1 MLLESSMDAK
11 EVIAGEDEM
20 RSWAS
25 LRLWKIYRP
34 VVLRVNVELRD
45 SGGYPGDSQDP
56 NSITLLPVI
65 VSSFMN
71 NINNTMAI
79 KEFKGF
85 FIGVTTWRKTNN
97 CGVGWG
103 RIGCDKGLSDVDR
116 VKLLEQKEGNVRHF
130 GVGAEGTTL
139 TVNMKWYKHSPFF
152 RDQSPK
158 LMAQNSKPHILLC
171 ASLSS
176 SQASS
181 ASAAQA
187 EEQEVEIVNGF
198 TMTQFCDKMIDFF
211 LNEKTKSKEW
221 RKYLIFR
228 EEWKKYRDRFYS
240 RCQRRANMENDP
252 IMKEKFIALRRKVKK
267 IDDEM
272 EGHYELLKEIQDSP
286 TDINAIVARRRKD
299 FTGEFFNYLSLL
311 SDTYDS
317 LEDRD
322 GIARLGSRCLSA
334 VSAYDNTL
342 ENIETLDAAQAKFD
356 EILNSPSIDVAC
368 QKIKS
373 LAKAKELDS
382 TLILLISSAWA
393 KAKESTAMKNE
404 VKDIMYQLYKATK
417 SSLRSITPKE
427 VKLLKHLL
435 NIIDP
440 EERFSALA
448 TAFSPDNELEAKDPN
463 ALHTSTPKELH
474 KWIKIMLE
482 AYHLNK
488 EETDLR
494 EARQMTDPVVI
505 QRLFILKDTIEQEYM
520 EKGVSQM
527 SDAKDDSKSEEF

>member
-1 MLLESSMDAK
+1 MK
-11 EVIAGEDEM
+11 
-20 RSWAS
+20 
-25 LRLWKIYRP
+25 
-34 VVLRVNVELRD
+34 
-45 SGGYPGDSQDP
+45 GYKVWTSTFNTFIPFNNNLSP
-56 NSITLLPVI
+56 TYSITP
-65 VSSFMN
+65 SSYNASKYSPSFQN
-71 NINNTMAI
+71 Q
-79 KEFKGF
+79 
-85 FIGVTTWRKTNN
+85 R
-97 CGVGWG
+97 
-103 RIGCDKGLSDVDR
+103 RILI
-116 VKLLEQKEGNVRHF
+116 
-130 GVGAEGTTL
+130 T
-139 TVNMKWYKHSPFF
+139 
-152 RDQSPK
+152 
-158 LMAQNSKPHILLC
+158 QNFKPHFLLC
-171 ASLSS
+171 ASMPSP
-176 SQASS
+176 QASS
-181 ASAAQA
+181 ASTAQAEQA
-187 EEQEVEIVNGF
+187 EEQEIEIVKGY

-240 RCQRRANMENDP
+240 RCQRRADMENDP
-252 IMKEKFIALRRKVKK
+252 IMKEKFISLRRKVKK

-286 TDINAIVARRRKD
+286 TDINPIVAQRRKD
-299 FTGEFFNYLSLL
+299 FTGEFFLYLSLI

-342 ENIETLDAAQAKFD
+342 ENMETLDAAQAKFD
-356 EILNSPSIDVAC
+356 DILNSPSIDVAC

-393 KAKESTAMKNE
+393 KAKESTTMKNE

-427 VKLLKHLL
+427 IKLLKHLL

-448 TAFSPDNELEAKDPN
+448 TAFSPGDEHEVKDPN
-463 ALHTSTPKELH
+463 ALYTTPKELH
-474 KWIKIMLE
+474 KWIKIMLD

-488 EETDLR
+488 EETDFR
-494 EARQMTDPVVI
+494 EARQMADPMVI

-520 EKGVSQM
+520 EKGTTQKSETE
-527 SDAKDDSKSEEF
+527 DDSKSEEF

>member
-1 MLLESSMDAK
+1 
-11 EVIAGEDEM
+11 M
-20 RSWAS
+20 RHPSA
-25 LRLWKIYRP
+25 
-34 VVLRVNVELRD
+34 
-45 SGGYPGDSQDP
+45 
-56 NSITLLPVI
+56 
-65 VSSFMN
+65 
-71 NINNTMAI
+71 A
-79 KEFKGF
+79 
-85 FIGVTTWRKTNN
+85 
-97 CGVGWG
+97 
-103 RIGCDKGLSDVDR
+103 
-116 VKLLEQKEGNVRHF
+116 
-130 GVGAEGTTL
+130 AEGTTL
-139 TVNMKWYKHSPFF
+139 IVDMKGYKVWTSTFNSATTFIPFNNNLSPITPSSYNAPKYSPSFQNQ
-152 RDQSPK
+152 RPK
-158 LMAQNSKPHILLC
+158 LIPQNFKPHILQC
-171 ASLSS
+171 TSLPSPH
-176 SQASS
+176 ASS

-187 EEQEVEIVNGF
+187 EEQEIEIANGY

-221 RKYLIFR
+221 KKYLIFR

-240 RCQRRANMENDP
+240 RCQRRADMENDP
-252 IMKEKFIALRRKVKK
+252 IMKEKFISLRRKVKK

-272 EGHYELLKEIQDSP
+272 EEHYELLKEIQDSP
-286 TDINAIVARRRKD
+286 TDINAIVAQRRKD

-322 GIARLGSRCLSA
+322 GIARLGSRCLSS

-342 ENIETLDAAQAKFD
+342 ENIETLDTAQAKFD
-356 EILNSPSIDVAC
+356 DILNSPSIDVAC

-373 LAKAKELDS
+373 LTKAKELDS

-393 KAKESTAMKNE
+393 KAKESTTMKDE

-427 VKLLKHLL
+427 IKLLKHLL

-448 TAFSPDNELEAKDPN
+448 TAFSPGDELEAKDPN
-463 ALHTSTPKELH
+463 ALYTTPKELH
-474 KWIKIMLE
+474 KWIKIMLD

-494 EARQMTDPVVI
+494 EAKQMTDPVVI

-520 EKGVSQM
+520 EKGTPQKSET
-527 SDAKDDSKSEEF
+527 KDDSKSEEEF